1 MMNNESRE
9 SKIVNGDRSEYG
21 EWPWQVSLRQWRT
34 GIIIISVII
43 ATTSMV
49 TTKVFVLKVR
59 GDRV

>member
-59 GDRV
+59 GNRV